1 MPKKTKSKITIEE
14 FIQAVEGM
22 DAMELAK
29 AVKALERR
37 FGIEAEEKPLPP
49 KKLSLKIEKQL
60 GAKKYT
66 IVLARVGR
74 SKSKVLMAVRHITG
88 FDLPKAKRLIDKA
101 PTSIRKRLTW
111 SEVEQI
117 KDILERAGATVE
129 IHG

>member
-1 MPKKTKSKITIEE
+1 MAKKEKSKITIEE
-14 FIQAVEGM
+14 FIQAVEEM
-22 DAMELAK
+22 DPMELAK

-49 KKLSLKIEKQL
+49 KKLSLKIQKQL

-66 IVLARVGR
+66 LILAGVGR

-101 PTSIRKRLTW
+101 PCPIRKKLTW
-111 SEVEQI
+111 AEVEQT
-117 KDILERAGATVE
+117 KNILERAGATVE
-129 IHG
+129 IRG